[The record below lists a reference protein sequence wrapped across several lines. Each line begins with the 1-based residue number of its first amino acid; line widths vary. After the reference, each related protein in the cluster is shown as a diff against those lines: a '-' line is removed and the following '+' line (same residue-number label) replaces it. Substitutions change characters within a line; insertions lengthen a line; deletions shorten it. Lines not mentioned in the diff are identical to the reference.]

1 MDVSRSVYVGVDVG
15 SSRTKL
21 VVMDAQKKLLGFDV
35 RKSGTDFSVT
45 SRRCL
50 ETGLEMAGVSS
61 DDILYCV
68 STGYGRKNVSFSQE
82 TKTEI
87 GCHAKGC
94 YYYFPMAVSIIDIG
108 GQDNKIIKID
118 DQGHRISFKM
128 NRKCAAGTGAF
139 LEEMSAR
146 LDIPLEEM
154 DGLARQSTDMVKLGS
169 FCTVFSGTEVLENI
183 RSGKKVTDIVK
194 GLFFSVIKRVMERL
208 AQLTVKDEER
218 EVAGLSGQEK
228 EVLALV
234 ARGSTSKEIAGKLVI
249 SEHTARNHLSRILDK
264 LGLTRRSEAAV
275 FAAEHGL
282 LDKND
287 EET

>member
-1 MDVSRSVYVGVDVG
+1 MDTIRIMIVDDHEVVRSGLKAILEPEDDLEVVGEASSGSEAVEKVARLDPSLVLMDVR
-15 SSRTKL
+15 
-21 VVMDAQKKLLGFDV
+21 M
-35 RKSGTDFSVT
+35 
-45 SRRCL
+45 
-50 ETGLEMAGVSS
+50 
-61 DDILYCV
+61 
-68 STGYGRKNVSFSQE
+68 
-82 TKTEI
+82 
-87 GCHAKGC
+87 
-94 YYYFPMAVSIIDIG
+94 
-108 GQDNKIIKID
+108 
-118 DQGHRISFKM
+118 
-128 NRKCAAGTGAF
+128 
-139 LEEMSAR
+139 EEMSGIEACR
-146 LDIPLEEM
+146 LIKSSHPQVNVLMLTSFGEEEAVVAPIM
-154 DGLARQSTDMVKLGS
+154 AGASAYLLKNVGRSEL
-169 FCTVFSGTEVLENI
+169 I
-183 RSGKKVTDIVK
+183 RAIRGVAGGQNLLDPAVT
-194 GLFFSVIKRVMERL
+194 KRVMERL